1 MQDTFYTRSGSSPT
15 KPEWTGRCDRCGSWL
30 RYAIPHTC
38 RPGAE
43 RYWRALQAAWALIT
57 PLNDWRTYP
66 TSRPID
72 GLPAPAPRLVID
84 LVSAPR
90 SLRSESVS
98 VESSAVTL
106 LPLIQAT
113 SAQRAGEPMTLKPR
127 SYPPNLSISALRR
140 KYRCGVGLCTPAA
153 LSTQFHN
160 LPWSYSVA
168 LEAPST
174 QEFWF
179 RLLYFEKT
187 ALMALDT
194 LSTGLLTD
202 PFYILSIISHNPVNR
217 SSTRI
222 YSQRIRRTGYHAH
235 LLVGNLDW
243 SELQSLLKSWDGF
256 VAPNSIRRVDRLPST
271 PWKALHYCLSN
282 DPWTGVAEI
291 DSLPNLRHLP
301 LRHMV
306 DMGRGDGHCD
316 GSPIFSPTLDA
327 VLARWKSLRA
337 SGLSPSRSGAARRRQ
352 PSRSRQARRLERQR
366 SQQKG
371 ATS

>member
-57 PLNDWRTYP
+57 PSNDWRTYP

-160 LPWSYSVA
+160 LPWSYPVA
-168 LEAPST
+168 LEAPSN
-174 QEFWF
+174 QEFWS

-194 LSTGLLTD
+194 LS
-202 PFYILSIISHNPVNR
+202 R
-217 SSTRI
+217 SS
-222 YSQRIRRTGYHAH
+222 
-235 LLVGNLDW
+235 
-243 SELQSLLKSWDGF
+243 KSPVSMTD
-256 VAPNSIRRVDRLPST
+256 AAQEQENPDQ
-271 PWKALHYCLSN
+271 
-282 DPWTGVAEI
+282 
-291 DSLPNLRHLP
+291 
-301 LRHMV
+301 
-306 DMGRGDGHCD
+306 
-316 GSPIFSPTLDA
+316 TLDA
-327 VLARWKSLRA
+327 CSKGSALAWKRE
-337 SGLSPSRSGAARRRQ
+337 RERMIAA
-352 PSRSRQARRLERQR
+352 QARRGSTSQEPRTGQQRQGDR
-366 SQQKG
+366 R
-371 ATS
+371 A